1 LQIGDRGMNVC
12 IFMHIACRDTLLLD
26 QNFVDLIRKEIV
38 DLDSNTWCNQV
49 DTTSQ
54 PMRMLRGDSILMT
67 PTSLYV

>member
-1 LQIGDRGMNVC
+1 MYAYLCTLHVEN
-12 IFMHIACRDTLLLD
+12 TLLLD

-38 DLDSNTWCNQV
+38 DLDSNTSCNQIH
-49 DTTSQ
+49 TTSQ

>member
-1 LQIGDRGMNVC
+1 MYAYLCTLHVEN
-12 IFMHIACRDTLLLD
+12 TLLLD